1 MTEETIDHYE
11 SPNQS
16 RPAFL
21 TVLCALTWIVSAWVL
36 MTVPFNYFFSSGES
50 ASTIQTALNDA
61 MSQIGEDDAEVAE
74 MLEGVMLATTDTV
87 SSARDNAGLIATT
100 DLLVALLSAFGAF
113 MMFKL
118 RKTGFWVYVLAKVL
132 GLISVLAFLGVNVLT
147 IVVVSFAGFI
157 GLIMAILYAVNRKHM
172 S

>member
-1 MTEETIDHYE
+1 
-11 SPNQS
+11 
-16 RPAFL
+16 
-21 TVLCALTWIVSAWVL
+21 
-36 MTVPFNYFFSSGES
+36 MTVPFNHFSSSEES
-50 ASTIQTALNDA
+50 ASTIQSALNDA
-61 MSQIGEDDAEVAE
+61 MSQIAEDSPETAE

-87 SSARDNAGLIATT
+87 SSAMDNAGLIATT

-113 MMFKL
+113 LMFKL

-132 GLISVLAFLGVNVLT
+132 GLIAVLAFLGVNVLT
-147 IVVVSFAGFI
+147 IIVVSFAGFI

>member
-1 MTEETIDHYE
+1 
-11 SPNQS
+11 
-16 RPAFL
+16 
-21 TVLCALTWIVSAWVL
+21 
-36 MTVPFNYFFSSGES
+36 MTVPFNHLSSSEES
-50 ASTIQTALNDA
+50 ASTIESALNDA
-61 MSQIGEDDAEVAE
+61 MSQIAEDSPETAE

-87 SSARDNAGLIATT
+87 SSAMDNAGLIATT

-113 MMFKL
+113 LMFKL

-132 GLISVLAFLGVNVLT
+132 GLIAVLAFLGVNVLT
-147 IVVVSFAGFI
+147 IIVVSFAGFI